1 MEKNIAKEFKV
12 VQHMTQT
19 QYHLDKFYV
28 NPDHFSYNRNANI
41 MTFDQNR
48 VLLSQAQNKDSPDH
62 YINANFVE
70 ISDHKV
76 IATQGPL
83 HSTINNFWRMIGKY
97 RVVAIFMLCERIEKQ
112 KVKCDLYWPNKI

>member
-1 MEKNIAKEFKV
+1 MKIVIIRIIQKTELMLCIFICKFFNIYNNFFFLRLMYLDLSEKWKNECQLIKEISHPLDLKSFGYDKMEKNIAKEFKV

-48 VLLSQAQNKDSPDH
+48 VLLS
-62 YINANFVE
+62 
-70 ISDHKV
+70 
-76 IATQGPL
+76 
-83 HSTINNFWRMIGKY
+83 
-97 RVVAIFMLCERIEKQ
+97 
-112 KVKCDLYWPNKI
+112 